1 MYPPMEIKLPPANF
15 LRQIISMET
24 PVRQLG
30 NNGGQDHQLFRN
42 TDLVDPSD
50 IIFLCNEIINIITF
64 QKKVN
69 YS

>member
-1 MYPPMEIKLPPANF
+1 MEIKLPPANF